1 MALPRRCRAS
11 PGAVFGFFLALYVL
25 TMRGSLG
32 GGGDEEVPYRMT
44 ESLVT
49 RGTLAVPPDTKDR
62 WPEAVLQA
70 QNGRFYAAFG
80 IGQSLAAVPFYLL
93 GRAVAGGEAQTRPIR
108 VWFVT
113 LLNPFVA
120 ALTCAILY
128 RLVLRSGY
136 APSTALL
143 VTFLYGLGTMIWPYA
158 KTFLSEPLSGL
169 CLLGAMYGI
178 QGGTAGVSSIR
189 PSFPQPEWEGGR
201 GAAADGGA
209 DRRPLLARIL
219 LAGWAAGGAVL
230 VRPFLGIAVPL
241 LGWYLHMRWKGA
253 SPALKKAGK
262 GGALSVHA
270 AFAGPVLLALLF
282 VLGYN
287 VYRYGQWWEFGYGP
301 EVSGAWTWR
310 LWPGLYGH
318 LFSPGKSL
326 FLYMPVL
333 LLFFWGI
340 GPFWRSH
347 RPEAWLCLAL
357 GVETLLFYSARQ
369 VWWGNW
375 CWGPRY
381 FVPVLPF
388 LILPVAA
395 AWERYRTKRFRLSV
409 AGLFGASL
417 VMQLMGVLVYN
428 GLYIDWMVHVQG
440 LPMAALLDQPAFS
453 PLVGHWVLARQGWID
468 LWWVQLARLD
478 WVLALGWGSLPLLLL
493 TVSAWRLGRNGW
505 SSGEESGNALE
516 AA

>member
-1 MALPRRCRAS
+1 MAVPRRRRAS

-32 GGGDEEVPYRMT
+32 GGGDEEVPYLMT

-49 RGTLAVPPDTKDR
+49 RGTLAVPPDTKER

-70 QNGRFYAAFG
+70 RNGQFYAAFG
-80 IGQSLAAVPFYLL
+80 VGQALAAVPFYLL
-93 GRAVAGGEAQTRPIR
+93 GRAVAGGDVPTRPIR

-113 LLNPFVA
+113 WLNPFAA
-120 ALTCAILY
+120 ALTCTILY
-128 RLVLRSGY
+128 WFVLRLQY
-136 APSTALL
+136 APSTALV

-169 CLLGAMYGI
+169 CLWGAMYGI
-178 QGGTAGVSSIR
+178 RAGTAGL
-189 PSFPQPEWEGGR
+189 PLGPAPPPLHPPPPE
-201 GAAADGGA
+201 GAA
-209 DRRPLLARIL
+209 RRPPLAWIL
-219 LAGWAAGGAVL
+219 LAGLAAGFAVL
-230 VRPFLGIAVPL
+230 VRPFMGMAVPL
-241 LGWYLHMRWKGA
+241 LGWYLHVQCQGA
-253 SPALKKAGK
+253 NHALKSAGK
-262 GGALSVHA
+262 GGALSAHA
-270 AFAGPVLLALLF
+270 AFAGPVILALLF

-287 VYRYGQWWEFGYGP
+287 VYRYGRWWEFGYGP

-340 GPFWRSH
+340 GPFWRTH
-347 RPEAWLCLAL
+347 RAEAWLCLAL
-357 GVETLLFYSARQ
+357 GLETLLFYSARQ

-395 AWERYRTKRFRLSV
+395 AWERFRSKRFRLSV
-409 AGLFGASL
+409 AGLLGASL
-417 VMQLMGVLVYN
+417 VMQGMGVLVYN
-428 GLYIDWMVHVQG
+428 GLYIDQMTRVQG
-440 LPMAALLDQPAFS
+440 LPMAALLYQPAFS
-453 PLVGHWVLARQGWID
+453 PLVGHWVLARKGWID
-468 LWWVQLARLD
+468 LWWVQFARLD
-478 WVLALGWGSLPLLLL
+478 WVLALCGGSLPLVLLMA
-493 TVSAWRLGRNGW
+493 SAWRLGRN
-505 SSGEESGNALE
+505 SRPSGKESGNGFESA
-516 AA
+516 